1 MMRGTFGNWRC
12 TFKPSLSFLFLIL
25 IRWAQTYM
33 LHLSDLRTGSK
44 ARFPCMRVFSHRDL
58 TRDCCTWVHA
68 RSPFHVCDICAIYQL
83 IGVSRVRTAGAA
95 SNSFLLATAFYSRA
109 TAFFQ
114 QQQPTAFSCVK
125 ALVIWGQSP
134 NGVKAHASQRHNSC
148 AVKKSVCVLCL
159 CLCPKHVY
167 AWVNECSTPDLTQKL
182 VGNPPGIPMVTS

>member
-125 ALVIWGQSP
+125 AQMGSKRMLLNVTILVRSRNLSVSCVSVSVLNTCMLGWTSAP
-134 NGVKAHASQRHNSC
+134 HLTWPRNS
-148 AVKKSVCVLCL
+148 
-159 CLCPKHVY
+159 
-167 AWVNECSTPDLTQKL
+167 
-182 VGNPPGIPMVTS
+182 